1 MATRILVRAR
11 QPLLLQL
18 KSPQGLCTTSR
29 LLVDISRSS
38 SHRRF
43 SVFNDVKEEVKRMKQ
58 TTVKLCKRAYGFRS
72 ETEATAE
79 KLATSVQEKI
89 SAAMEEVKATST
101 MGKPVS
107 AESTGNLSENI
118 KANTKEA
125 EALFAKF
132 KSRIPGFSSAF
143 QRMEEAKLNEIMK
156 AAYDIAKEELNDTM
170 KDGSNNGDRIAPKHV
185 ELSPSKGETSTNMT
199 DVAPLSNQ
207 KLAED
212 MEERSVTAS
221 DNPIVDKI
229 QEVGATKTGVAA
241 APTKGRRRFLNYKV
255 LLWCL
260 FISILVYISYLVLE
274 AIVTLVV
281 MSILVTMIMFVL
293 FVPIAMLGG
302 GGSECEFEF

>member
-43 SVFNDVKEEVKRMKQ
+43 SVLNDVKEEVKRMKQ
-58 TTVKLCKRAYGFRS
+58 TTVKLCKHADGFRS

-79 KLATSVQEKI
+79 KVASSVQEKI
-89 SAAMEEVKATST
+89 SAAMKEVKATST
-101 MGKPVS
+101 MGKPEP
-107 AESTGNLSENI
+107 AESTDNLSENI

-125 EALFAKF
+125 EALFGKF

-143 QRMEEAKLNEIMK
+143 QTMEEAKLNEIMK
-156 AAYDIAKEELNDTM
+156 AAYDIAKEELNDVM
-170 KDGSNNGDRIAPKHV
+170 KDGSSGDRNA
-185 ELSPSKGETSTNMT
+185 GETSTNMT
-199 DVAPLSNQ
+199 DVAPMSNQ

-212 MEERSVTAS
+212 MGERSETAS

-229 QEVGATKTGVAA
+229 QEYA
-241 APTKGRRRFLNYKV
+241 
-255 LLWCL
+255 LLL
-260 FISILVYISYLVLE
+260 S
-274 AIVTLVV
+274 ALVV
-281 MSILVTMIMFVL
+281 
-293 FVPIAMLGG
+293 
-302 GGSECEFEF
+302 